1 MFVRN
6 YVSEK
11 SSTNFLDVR
20 INVLEDFKKMQDVLK
35 KKFQANEVQMVE
47 NEERIKETMEIINRK
62 IEFDKEMY

>member
-1 MFVRN
+1 M
-6 YVSEK
+6 
-11 SSTNFLDVR
+11 
-20 INVLEDFKKMQDVLK
+20 EDFKKMQDVLK

>member
-1 MFVRN
+1 MFIRN
-6 YVSEK
+6 YVSKK
-11 SSTNFLDVR
+11 SSTIFLDVR

-35 KKFQANEVQMVE
+35 EKFQANEVQMVE